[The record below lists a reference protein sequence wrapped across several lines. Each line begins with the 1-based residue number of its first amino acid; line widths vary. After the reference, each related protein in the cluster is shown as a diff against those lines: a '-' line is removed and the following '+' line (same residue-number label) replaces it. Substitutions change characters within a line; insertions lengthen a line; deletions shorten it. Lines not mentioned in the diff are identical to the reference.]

1 MHNLPFDKPGKFFKG
16 NLHTHSTRSDGLL
29 TPEAV
34 CRVYREAGYNFL
46 AVTDHFSG
54 EYHYPITDTKPYRDD
69 NFTTILGAE
78 LHAPATELGDDWHI
92 LAVGLPAD
100 FTRTQPGESGAGL
113 ARRALAAGAFV
124 AAAHPGWYNLS
135 ENDIRSLGAIHAVET
150 WNGTA
155 VDDSDRQDAWY
166 ILDNL
171 LSRGGRYFACTT
183 DDAHFD
189 PARYDALRAWVM
201 VKTEALTPE
210 MILSALKAGHYY
222 SSNGAFIHDIR
233 VKAERKLSVRCSPA
247 ERVFVT
253 GRGANFRAA
262 HGINL
267 TEAEFDLSEFTSPF
281 CRVTVRDAQGRK
293 AWSNPLWFNAT

>member
-1 MHNLPFDKPGKFFKG
+1 MHNLPFDKPGQFFKG
-16 NLHTHSTRSDGLL
+16 NIHTHSTCSDGLL

-34 CRVYREAGYNFL
+34 CRVYRDAGYNFL

-54 EYHYPITDTKPYRDD
+54 EYNYPITDTTPYRSDQ
-69 NFTTILGAE
+69 FTTILGAE

-92 LAVGLPAD
+92 LAVGLPTD
-100 FTRTQPGESGAGL
+100 FARTQPGETGAGL
-113 ARRALAAGAFV
+113 AGRALAAGAFV

-171 LSRGGRYFACTT
+171 LARGGRYLACTT

-201 VKTEALTPE
+201 VKAETLSPE
-210 MILSALKAGHYY
+210 SILSSLKAGHYY
-222 SSNGAFIHDIR
+222 SSNGAFIHDIQVR
-233 VKAERKLSVRCSPA
+233 AGRKLHVRCSPA
-247 ERVFVT
+247 DRIFVT
-253 GRGANFRAA
+253 GRGANFMAA
-262 HGINL
+262 HAINL
-267 TEAEFDLSEFTSPF
+267 TETEFDLSGFTSPF

-293 AWSNPLWFNAT
+293 AWSNPIWFEG